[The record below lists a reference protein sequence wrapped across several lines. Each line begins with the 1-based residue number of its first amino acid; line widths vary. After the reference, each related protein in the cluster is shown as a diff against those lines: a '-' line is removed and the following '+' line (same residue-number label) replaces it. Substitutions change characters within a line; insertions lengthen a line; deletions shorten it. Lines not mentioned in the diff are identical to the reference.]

1 MESGDV
7 EYMKENLAEERDV
20 SEESSDN
27 DMLDITES
35 EWSSDDERWDFPLS
49 TNRLM
54 IRTKRIETVLKT
66 DAWQNTNY
74 IDIREASKIAK
85 LSVFLANSVDNKI
98 DSEYKR
104 NSFDMKL
111 SVSPTS
117 SVDNEMDSEYKR
129 DSFNITDDIAEK
141 EEIQATPVAEEQDYR
156 YSSPEHC
163 SSGEE
168 YLPLKEDVNTSDS
181 NASSMDEQ
189 SESAGFLDVISKRKR
204 RKKQNVIKSNTGARK
219 RLLLHQNI
227 ESDINIAKQKSTE
240 EEKKRKSEY
249 SLHSK
254 RLNTLLK
261 SNGLRREH
269 VPAHG
274 NCFFGA
280 AAKLVEEQID
290 ALTLRQKMCDHLQD
304 NEDYYSSFL
313 TSNSVL
319 YSNEVSLLRTAGT
332 WTNELSDALPL
343 ALANSLSITVR
354 IYSSS
359 VNQPV
364 ITLVPS
370 LVEQVDNELLTLAYL
385 RAPTVNI
392 MIQLCHKKRICHRE
406 MSQTNAIYYLIVKQA
421 KILSMEQAV

>member
-1 MESGDV
+1 VESGDV

-189 SESAGFLDVISKRKR
+189 SDSGGFLDVISKRKR

-261 SNGLRREH
+261 SSGLRREH

-274 NCFFGA
+274 NWFFLGP
-280 AAKLVEEQID
+280 
-290 ALTLRQKMCDHLQD
+290 LQ
-304 NEDYYSSFL
+304 S
-313 TSNSVL
+313 
-319 YSNEVSLLRTAGT
+319 
-332 WTNELSDALPL
+332 
-343 ALANSLSITVR
+343 
-354 IYSSS
+354 
-359 VNQPV
+359 
-364 ITLVPS
+364 
-370 LVEQVDNELLTLAYL
+370 
-385 RAPTVNI
+385 
-392 MIQLCHKKRICHRE
+392 
-406 MSQTNAIYYLIVKQA
+406 
-421 KILSMEQAV
+421 

>member
-20 SEESSDN
+20 SDESSDN

-189 SESAGFLDVISKRKR
+189 SDSGGFLDVISKRKR

-254 RLNTLLK
+254 RLNILLK
-261 SNGLRREH
+261 SSGLRREH

-274 NCFFGA
+274 NCFFWGRCKA
-280 AAKLVEEQID
+280 S
-290 ALTLRQKMCDHLQD
+290 R
-304 NEDYYSSFL
+304 
-313 TSNSVL
+313 
-319 YSNEVSLLRTAGT
+319 RT
-332 WTNELSDALPL
+332 N
-343 ALANSLSITVR
+343 
-354 IYSSS
+354 
-359 VNQPV
+359 
-364 ITLVPS
+364 
-370 LVEQVDNELLTLAYL
+370 
-385 RAPTVNI
+385 
-392 MIQLCHKKRICHRE
+392 
-406 MSQTNAIYYLIVKQA
+406 
-421 KILSMEQAV
+421 